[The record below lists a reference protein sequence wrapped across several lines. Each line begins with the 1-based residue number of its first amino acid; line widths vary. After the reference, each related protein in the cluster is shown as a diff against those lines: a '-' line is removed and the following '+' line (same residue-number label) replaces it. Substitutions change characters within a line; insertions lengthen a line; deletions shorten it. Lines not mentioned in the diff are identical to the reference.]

1 MERKEGIS
9 LMLRSIVFGAAA
21 LSLVVGTGCASK
33 KYVRE
38 SVAPVQQRVNELDE
52 KSTENREEIA
62 KLDERVDK
70 DISRLDERTQSALN
84 DAARAQESA
93 DTAQGSA
100 DNAADQAAEAKTFA
114 GTGLTRLEQ
123 TMVDMTR
130 FEQRA
135 SEAILFGFDKADL
148 TPESKQQLAG
158 LITQAGSR
166 TRYIVEVRGFTD
178 TTGSADY
185 NLRLSQRRAD
195 AVVRELNSTLNVP
208 LRAIHQLGLG
218 QDAPTADNKTA
229 DGRKQNRRV
238 EVTLYVPR
246 ADASAEVTQN
256 R

>member
-1 MERKEGIS
+1 
-9 LMLRSIVFGAAA
+9 
-21 LSLVVGTGCASK
+21 
-33 KYVRE
+33 
-38 SVAPVQQRVNELDE
+38 VNDLET
-52 KSTENREEIA
+52 KTTENQTEIA

-70 DISRLDERTQSALN
+70 DISRLDERTQSALQ
-84 DAARAQESA
+84 DAAKAQESA
-93 DTAQGSA
+93 DKAQGSA
-100 DNAADQAAEAKTFA
+100 ESASGQATEAKTFA

-123 TMVDMTR
+123 TMIDMTR

-135 SEAILFGFDKADL
+135 NEAILFGFDKAEL

-158 LITQAGSR
+158 LINQAGSR

-178 TTGSADY
+178 TIGNADY

-208 LRAIHQLGLG
+208 LRAIHQIGLG
-218 QDAPTADNKTA
+218 QDAPAADNETKE
-229 DGRKQNRRV
+229 GREQNRRV

-246 ADASAEVTQN
+246 AEGGAQVTQN

>member
-1 MERKEGIS
+1 
-9 LMLRSIVFGAAA
+9 MLRSIVLGAAV
-21 LSLVVGTGCASK
+21 LSLVAGSGCASK

-38 SVAPVQQRVNELDE
+38 SVAPVQQRVNELETKTTTTDAE
-52 KSTENREEIA
+52 LA

-84 DAARAQESA
+84 DAARAKEAADGAQVSA
-93 DTAQGSA
+93 DGAAGQ
-100 DNAADQAAEAKTFA
+100 AADAKTFA

-135 SEAILFGFDKADL
+135 SESLLFGFDKAEL
-148 TPESKQQLAG
+148 APEAKQQLSG
-158 LITQAGSR
+158 LIAQAGSR
-166 TRYIVEVRGFTD
+166 TRYIIEVRGFTD
-178 TTGSADY
+178 MTGSADY

-246 ADASAEVTQN
+246 AEASTQVTRN
-256 R
+256 

>member
-1 MERKEGIS
+1 MKRSMILSAAAIS
-9 LMLRSIVFGAAA
+9 L
-21 LSLVVGTGCASK
+21 LVASGCASK

-38 SVAPVQQRVNELDE
+38 SVAPVQQRVDELDT
-52 KSTENREEIA
+52 KTTENRDEIA

-70 DISRLDERTQSALN
+70 DISRLDERTQSALQ
-84 DAARAQESA
+84 DAAKAQESA
-93 DTAQGSA
+93 DKAQGSA
-100 DNAADQAAEAKTFA
+100 DNASGQATEAKTFA
-114 GTGLTRLEQ
+114 GAGLTRLEQ

-130 FEQRA
+130 FEQRGM
-135 SEAILFGFDKADL
+135 EAILFGFDKADL
-148 TPESKQQLAG
+148 TDEAKQQLAG
-158 LITQAGSR
+158 LIQQAGSR
-166 TRYIVEVRGFTD
+166 SRYIVEVRGFTD
-178 TTGSADY
+178 TTGSPDY

-218 QDAPTADNKTA
+218 QDAPTADNKTS

-246 ADASAEVTQN
+246 AEASAQVSQS